1 MLAFLLVAVPCLLIV
16 VTLYVGYLGWKFYYQ
31 EIVKGG

>member
-1 MLAFLLVAVPCLLIV
+1 MLALLLYIVPTLVIV
-16 VTLYVGYLGWKFYYQ
+16 VTLYIGYLGWKFYYQ